1 LKFEFFIARKL
12 LKNEVEGKK
21 VSQPIVRISIISIA
35 LAMIVNIITLAVV
48 KGFQQE
54 VRDKVIGFGAHAVIS
69 KAGENTIYE
78 SEPISIHQSFYP
90 SLIQTKKIKHIQP
103 VAYKPALLQ
112 SNISEKNPEIQQ
124 EIEGVLVKGVDKS
137 YDWSFFA
144 ANLIKGRLPIYN
156 NTTTSDEILISA
168 KIANDLNYKLGDEVR
183 TFFVK
188 NKPIKKMFKIV
199 GIYET
204 GYEELDKQMIIVDLR
219 HIQQL
224 NDWGMQVSVTVSDT
238 LHNGNLVIQANPI
251 GGNGNYRLDWG
262 YGYDNIGAYGF
273 YPTKDTIIRVIA
285 SDYWMF
291 MDGKDGETSIPDTAY
306 LKVKIHHNSSN
317 YQAIKTNVDG
327 LVEKKYL
334 DQSGYHFSITAGDR
348 TIEFTQIDGKG
359 SYHNYVGA
367 FECAVNNWNSL
378 EEDVRV
384 IKNQVLLGGPKNHL
398 LKVTSI
404 VDSQSDIFVWLS
416 FLDINVWI
424 ILSLM
429 IIIGVINMGSAL
441 LVMIL
446 VKTNFIG
453 MMKALGASNWTIRKV
468 FLHQAGFLILRGM
481 AWGNVIGIGFCVLQ
495 KYFKIIPLNSEVY
508 YLNAVPIQLN
518 IGILIVLN
526 SATLIVCLVALII
539 PSYIVTRISPSKS
552 IKFN

>member
-1 LKFEFFIARKL
+1 M
-12 LKNEVEGKK
+12 EGKK

-54 VRDKVIGFGAHAVIS
+54 VRDKVIGFGSHAIITKS
-69 KAGENTIYE
+69 GENTIHE
-78 SEPISIHQSFYP
+78 SEPISIHQTFYP
-90 SLIQTKKIKHIQP
+90 SLLVDQKIKHIQP
-103 VAYKPALLQ
+103 VAFKAALLQ
-112 SNISEKNPEIQQ
+112 SNITKKNPEIQQ

-137 YDWSFFA
+137 YDWEFFKS
-144 ANLIKGRLPIYN
+144 NLISGRIPNFYTKSI
-156 NTTTSDEILISA
+156 SDEILIST
-168 KIANDLNYKLGDEVR
+168 KIANDLNYHLGDEVR

-204 GYEELDKQMIIVDLR
+204 GYEELDKQMIIADLR

-224 NDWGMQVSVTVSDT
+224 NDWGIQVSVTVSDT
-238 LHNGNLVIQANPI
+238 LYKGNLVIQANPI

-262 YGYDNIGAYGF
+262 AGFDKVGAYGF
-273 YPTKDTIIRVIA
+273 YPIKDTVIRVIA

-291 MDGKDGETSIPDTAY
+291 MDGKDGQTSIPDTAF
-306 LKVKIHHNSSN
+306 LKVKIHNNNTDYQSIHTN
-317 YQAIKTNVDG
+317 YEG
-327 LVEKKYL
+327 LVDKKFL
-334 DQSGYHFSITAGDR
+334 DQSGFHFSIQAGNR

-367 FECAVNNWNSL
+367 FECELYDWNTL
-378 EEDVRV
+378 EQDVRYL
-384 IKNQVLLGGPKNHL
+384 KNQVLLGGELNQK

-453 MMKALGASNWTIRKV
+453 LMKGLGASNWSIRKI
-468 FLHQAGFLILRGM
+468 FLYQAAFLMVRGM
-481 AWGNVIGIGFCVLQ
+481 FWGNVIGIGFCFLQ
-495 KYFKIIPLNSEVY
+495 KYFKLIPLNPEVY

-518 IGILIVLN
+518 IGIFILLN
-526 SATLIVCLVALII
+526 IATLVICLLALIL
-539 PSYIVTRISPSKS
+539 PSYIVTRISPAKS

>member
-1 LKFEFFIARKL
+1 M
-12 LKNEVEGKK
+12 EGKK

-54 VRDKVIGFGAHAVIS
+54 VRDKVIGFGAHAVITKS
-69 KAGENTIYE
+69 CENTIYE

-90 SLIQTKKIKHIQP
+90 SLLHSKKIKHIQP

-112 SNISEKNPEIQQ
+112 SNITKKNPEIQQ
-124 EIEGVLVKGVDKS
+124 EIEGVLVKGVDKT
-137 YDWSFFA
+137 YDWEFFSS
-144 ANLIKGRLPIYN
+144 NLVAGRIPN
-156 NTTTSDEILISA
+156 FNENTISDEILISK
-168 KIANDLNYKLGDEVR
+168 KIATDLNYKLEDEVR

-204 GYEELDKQMIIVDLR
+204 GYEELDKQIIIADLR

-224 NDWGMQVSVTVSDT
+224 NDWGMQVSISVSDT
-238 LHNGNLVIQANPI
+238 LHNGSLVIEANPI

-262 YGYDNIGAYGF
+262 NGYDRVGAYGF
-273 YPTKDTIIRVIA
+273 YPIKDTTIRVIA

-291 MDGKDGETSIPDTAY
+291 MDGSDGETSIPDTAF
-306 LKVKIHHNSSN
+306 LQVKIHNNNSDF
-317 YQAIKTNVDG
+317 QPIATNSDG
-327 LVEKKYL
+327 LVAKKYL
-334 DQSGYHFSITAGDR
+334 DNSGYHFSIQAGNR
-348 TIEFTQIDGKG
+348 TIEFKLIDGKG
-359 SYHNYVGA
+359 SFHNYIGA
-367 FECAVNNWNSL
+367 FECAVNNWNTL
-378 EEDVRV
+378 EEDVNYL
-384 IKNQVLLGGPKNHL
+384 KNHVLLGSKKNNL

-453 MMKALGASNWTIRKV
+453 MMKAIGASNWSIRKV
-468 FLHQAGFLILRGM
+468 FLHQAAFLILRGM
-481 AWGNVIGIGFCVLQ
+481 LWGNAIGIGFCILQ
-495 KYFKIIPLNSEVY
+495 KYFKIIPLNPEVY

-518 IGILIVLN
+518 FGIFILLN
-526 SATLIVCLVALII
+526 VATLVLCLLALLL
-539 PSYIVTRISPSKS
+539 PSYIITRISPAKS

>member
-1 LKFEFFIARKL
+1 M
-12 LKNEVEGKK
+12 EGKK

-78 SEPISIHQSFYP
+78 SEPIRKQQSFY
-90 SLIQTKKIKHIQP
+90 STLKDSKKVKHIQP

-124 EIEGVLVKGVDKS
+124 EIQGVLVKGVDKT
-137 YDWSFFA
+137 YDWTFFA
-144 ANLIKGRLPIYN
+144 ANLVSGRLPRYSSS
-156 NTTTSDEILISA
+156 TTSDEILIST
-168 KIANDLNYKLGDEVR
+168 KIANALNYVLGDEVR

-204 GYEELDKQMIIVDLR
+204 GYEELDKQMIIADLR

-224 NDWGMQVSVTVSDT
+224 NDWGMQVSITVSDT
-238 LHNGNLVIQANPI
+238 LYNGNLVIQANPI

-262 YGYDNIGAYGF
+262 NGYDNIGAYGF
-273 YPTKDTIIRVIA
+273 YPTKDTTIRVIA
-285 SDYWMF
+285 SDYWVF
-291 MDGKDGETSIPDTAY
+291 MDGKERETSIPDTAY
-306 LKVKIHHNSSN
+306 LQVKIRNNSAN
-317 YQAIKTNVDG
+317 FQPIKTNAEG

-334 DQSGYHFSITAGDR
+334 DQSGYHFSITAGAR

-367 FECAVNNWNSL
+367 FECSVHDWNSL
-378 EEDVRV
+378 EDDVRY
-384 IKNQVLLGGPKNHL
+384 IKNKVLLGGPKNQL

-424 ILSLM
+424 ILCLM

-481 AWGNVIGIGFCVLQ
+481 LWGNAIGIGFCILQ
-495 KYFKIIPLNSEVY
+495 KYFKIIPLNAEVY
-508 YLNAVPIQLN
+508 YLNAVPIQIN
-518 IGILIVLN
+518 FGILLLLN
-526 SATLIVCLVALII
+526 FATLLVCILALII

>member
-1 LKFEFFIARKL
+1 M
-12 LKNEVEGKK
+12 EGKK

-54 VRDKVIGFGAHAVIS
+54 VRDKVIGFGSHAVITKS
-69 KAGENTIYE
+69 GENTIYE
-78 SEPISIHQSFYP
+78 SDPISIHQSFYP
-90 SLIQTKKIKHIQP
+90 SLNISNKIKHIQP

-112 SNISEKNPEIQQ
+112 SNISEKNPKIQQ
-124 EIEGVLVKGVDKS
+124 EIQGVLVKGVDKS
-137 YDWSFFA
+137 YDWEFFKS
-144 ANLIKGRLPIYN
+144 NLIEGRVPNFSTKSI
-156 NTTTSDEILISA
+156 SDEVLIS
-168 KIANDLNYKLGDEVR
+168 KKMANDLSYKLGEEVR
-183 TFFVK
+183 AFFVK
-188 NKPIKKMFKIV
+188 NKPIKKLFKIV

-204 GYEELDKQMIIVDLR
+204 GYEELDKQIVIADLR

-224 NDWGMQVSVTVSDT
+224 NDWGIQVSLTVSDT
-238 LHNGNLVIQANPI
+238 LHDGNLVIQANPV

-262 YGYDNIGAYGF
+262 HGYDKVGAYGF

-291 MDGKDGETSIPDTAY
+291 MDGKDGETSIPDTAF
-306 LKVKIHHNSSN
+306 LKIKIHQNSTDFRPFTLT
-317 YQAIKTNVDG
+317 QEGLLEKT
-327 LVEKKYL
+327 YL
-334 DQSGYHFSITAGDR
+334 DQEGFHFSIKAGNR
-348 TIEFTQIDGKG
+348 TIEITQIDGKG
-359 SYHNYVGA
+359 SYSNYVGA
-367 FECAVNNWNSL
+367 FECSVNNWNSL
-378 EEDVRV
+378 EEDVQYL
-384 IKNQVLLGGPKNHL
+384 KNQVLLGGEKSQL

-404 VDSQSDIFVWLS
+404 VDSQNDIFVWLG

-453 MMKALGASNWTIRKV
+453 MMKALGASNWSIRKV
-468 FLHQAGFLILRGM
+468 FLHQAFFLIVRGM
-481 AWGNVIGIGFCVLQ
+481 LWGNLIGIGFCILQ
-495 KYFKIIPLNSEVY
+495 KVVKIIPLNPEVY

-518 IGILIVLN
+518 FGIFLVLN
-526 SATLIVCLVALII
+526 LATLLLCILALII
-539 PSYIVTRISPSKS
+539 PSYIVTRISPAKS

>member
-1 LKFEFFIARKL
+1 M
-12 LKNEVEGKK
+12 EGKK

-54 VRDKVIGFGAHAVIS
+54 VRDKVIGFGSHAIITKS
-69 KAGENTIYE
+69 GENTIYE

-90 SLIQTKKIKHIQP
+90 SLLQSKKIKHIQP

-112 SNISEKNPEIQQ
+112 SNITKKNPEIQQ

-137 YDWSFFA
+137 YDWEFFSS
-144 ANLIKGRLPIYN
+144 NLVEGRVPN
-156 NTTTSDEILISA
+156 FNTNTTSDEILISK
-168 KIANDLNYKLGDEVR
+168 KISSDLNYHLGDEVR

-204 GYEELDKQMIIVDLR
+204 GYEELDKQIIIADLR

-224 NDWGMQVSVTVSDT
+224 NDWGIQVSVTVSDT
-238 LHNGNLVIQANPI
+238 LYNGNLVIQANPI

-262 YGYDNIGAYGF
+262 YGYDKVGAYGF

-306 LKVKIHHNSSN
+306 LRVKIHNNNSD
-317 YQAIKTNVDG
+317 YQPIQINEDD
-327 LVEKKYL
+327 LVAKKYL
-334 DQSGYHFSITAGDR
+334 DQSGYRFSIQAGNR

-367 FECAVNNWNSL
+367 FECAVNDWNTL
-378 EEDVRV
+378 EEDVHFL
-384 IKNQVLLGGPKNHL
+384 KNQVLIGGERNQQ

-424 ILSLM
+424 ILCLM

-453 MMKALGASNWTIRKV
+453 MMKGLGASNWSIRKV
-468 FLHQAGFLILRGM
+468 FLYQAAFLMMRGM
-481 AWGNVIGIGFCVLQ
+481 LWGNIIGIGFCLLQ
-495 KYFKIIPLNSEVY
+495 KYFKLIPLNPEVY

-518 IGILIVLN
+518 FGLFLILNI
-526 SATLIVCLVALII
+526 ATLVICLLALII
-539 PSYIVTRISPSKS
+539 PSFIITRISPAKS

>member
-1 LKFEFFIARKL
+1 M
-12 LKNEVEGKK
+12 EGKK

-35 LAMIVNIITLAVV
+35 LAMIVNSITLAVV
-48 KGFQQE
+48 RGFQQE

-90 SLIQTKKIKHIQP
+90 SFNKSKKIKHIQP

-112 SNISEKNPEIQQ
+112 SNINEKNPEIQQ
-124 EIEGVLVKGVDKS
+124 EIQGVLVKGVDKS

-144 ANLIKGRLPIYN
+144 ANLITGRLPN
-156 NTTTSDEILISA
+156 VKTATTSDEILISS
-168 KIANDLNYKLGDEVR
+168 KIAQALNYKLGDQVR

-204 GYEELDKQMIIVDLR
+204 GYEELDKKMIIADLR

-224 NDWGMQVSVTVSDT
+224 NDWGMQVSINVSDT
-238 LHNGNLVIQANPI
+238 LHNGNLVIQANPV

-262 YGYDNIGAYGF
+262 FGYSNIGAYSF
-273 YPTKDTIIRVIA
+273 YPIKDTIIRVIA

-291 MDGKDGETSIPDTAY
+291 IDGKDGETSIPDTAY
-306 LKVKIHHNSSN
+306 LKVKIHQNS
-317 YQAIKTNVDG
+317 TNFQPISANSEGVIS
-327 LVEKKYL
+327 KKYL
-334 DQSGYHFSITAGDR
+334 DQSGYHYSVSAGDR

-359 SYHNYVGA
+359 SYHHYVGA
-367 FECAVNNWNSL
+367 FECSVNDWNSL
-378 EEDVRV
+378 EEDVQY
-384 IKNQVLLGGPKNHL
+384 IKSQVLLGGPKNHL

-404 VDSQSDIFVWLS
+404 VDNQSDIFVWLS

-429 IIIGVINMGSAL
+429 ILIGIINMGSAL

-446 VKTNFIG
+446 VKSNFIG
-453 MMKALGASNWTIRKV
+453 MMKALGASDWSIRKV
-468 FLHQAGFLILRGM
+468 FLHHAGFLILRGM
-481 AWGNVIGIGFCVLQ
+481 IWGNAIGIGFCVLQ
-495 KYFKIIPLNSEVY
+495 KYAKIIPLNAEVY
-508 YLNAVPIQLN
+508 YLNAVPIQINLGVLILLN
-518 IGILIVLN
+518 G
-526 SATLIVCLVALII
+526 ATLIVCLAALII
-539 PSYIVTRISPSKS
+539 PSYIVTKINPSKS

>member
-1 LKFEFFIARKL
+1 M
-12 LKNEVEGKK
+12 EGKK

-54 VRDKVIGFGAHAVIS
+54 VRDKVIGFGSHAVITKS
-69 KAGENTIYE
+69 SSTTSYE

-90 SLIQTKKIKHIQP
+90 SLNFSNKIKHIQP

-112 SNISEKNPEIQQ
+112 SNISEKNPKIQQ
-124 EIEGVLVKGVDKS
+124 EIEGVLVKGVDNS
-137 YDWSFFA
+137 YNWEFFKTH
-144 ANLIKGRLPIYN
+144 LITGRIPN
-156 NTTTSDEILISA
+156 FKTKTTSDEILISK
-168 KIANDLNYKLGDEVR
+168 KIAHDLNYKLGDEVR

-204 GYEELDKQMIIVDLR
+204 GYEELDKQMILADLR

-224 NDWGMQVSVTVSDT
+224 NDWGMQVSITVSDS
-238 LHNGNLVIQANPI
+238 LHNGNLIIQANPI

-262 YGYDNIGAYGF
+262 YGYDNVGAYGF
-273 YPTKDTIIRVIA
+273 YPTKDTVIRVIA

-306 LKVKIHHNSSN
+306 LEVKIHNNSSD
-317 YQAIKTNVDG
+317 YQAIKTNSEG
-327 LVEKKYL
+327 LVDKKYL
-334 DQSGYHFSITAGDR
+334 DLSGYHFSIQAGNR
-348 TIEFTQIDGKG
+348 TIEFTQIDGLG
-359 SYHNYVGA
+359 SFHNYVGA
-367 FECAVNNWNSL
+367 FECSLKDWNTL
-378 EEDVRV
+378 EEDVRYL
-384 IKNQVLLGGPKNHL
+384 KNQVLLGGAKNQQ

-404 VDSQSDIFVWLS
+404 VESQPDIFVWLS

-453 MMKALGASNWTIRKV
+453 MMKALGASDWSIRKV

-481 AWGNVIGIGFCVLQ
+481 LWGNVIGIGFCILQ
-495 KYFKIIPLNSEVY
+495 KYLKIIPLNPEVY

-518 IGILIVLN
+518 AWIFILLN
-526 SATLIVCLVALII
+526 IATLLVCLLALVI
-539 PSYIVTRISPSKS
+539 PSYIVTRISPAKS

>member
-1 LKFEFFIARKL
+1 M
-12 LKNEVEGKK
+12 EGKK

-54 VRDKVIGFGAHAVIS
+54 VRDKVIGFGSHAVIS

-78 SEPISIHQSFYP
+78 SEPISKQQSFYP
-90 SLIQTKKIKHIQP
+90 SFNTSKKIKHIQP

-124 EIEGVLVKGVDKS
+124 EIQGVLVKGVDTS
-137 YDWSFFA
+137 YDWTFFA
-144 ANLIKGRLPIYN
+144 ANLVNGRLPRYH
-156 NTTTSDEILISA
+156 TASTSDEILIST
-168 KIANDLNYKLGDEVR
+168 KIANALNYRLGDEAR

-204 GYEELDKQMIIVDLR
+204 GYDELDKQMIIADLR

-238 LHNGNLVIQANPI
+238 LYNGNLIIQANPI

-262 YGYDNIGAYGF
+262 TGYDNIGSYGF

-291 MDGKDGETSIPDTAY
+291 IDGKDGETSIPDTAY
-306 LKVKIHHNSSN
+306 LKVKIHHNSAN
-317 YQAIKTNVDG
+317 FQPIKTNSEGV
-327 LVEKKYL
+327 VEKKYL

-359 SYHNYVGA
+359 SYQNYVGA
-367 FECAVNNWNSL
+367 FECSVQDWNSL
-378 EEDVRV
+378 EEDVRF
-384 IKNQVLLGGPKNHL
+384 IKNHVLLGSPKNQL

-481 AWGNVIGIGFCVLQ
+481 LWGNAIGIGFCVLQ
-495 KYFKIIPLNSEVY
+495 KYFKIIPLNAEVY
-508 YLNAVPIQLN
+508 YLNAVPIQINL
-518 IGILIVLN
+518 GILVLLN
-526 SATLIVCLVALII
+526 CATLLVCLIALII
-539 PSYIVTRISPSKS
+539 PSYIITRISPSKS

>member
-1 LKFEFFIARKL
+1 M
-12 LKNEVEGKK
+12 EGKK

-54 VRDKVIGFGAHAVIS
+54 VRDKVIGFGSHAVITKS
-69 KAGENTIYE
+69 SSTTNYEN
-78 SEPISIHQSFYP
+78 EPISIHQSFYP
-90 SLIQTKKIKHIQP
+90 SLNLSNKIKHIQP

-124 EIEGVLVKGVDKS
+124 EIVGVLVKGVDKS
-137 YDWSFFA
+137 YDWEFFKS
-144 ANLIKGRLPIYN
+144 NLIAGRIPN
-156 NTTTSDEILISA
+156 FKTKTSSDEILISK
-168 KIANDLNYKLGDEVR
+168 KIANDLNYQLGDEVR

-188 NKPIKKMFKIV
+188 SKPIKKMFHIV

-204 GYEELDKQMIIVDLR
+204 GYEELDKQMILADLR

-224 NDWGMQVSVTVSDT
+224 NDWGIQVSVSISDS
-238 LHNGNLVIQANPI
+238 LHNGNLIIQANPI

-262 YGYDNIGAYGF
+262 YGYDKIGAYGF
-273 YPTKDTIIRVIA
+273 YPTKDTVIRVIA

-291 MDGKDGETSIPDTAY
+291 MDGKDGETSIPDTAF
-306 LKVKIHHNSSN
+306 LHVKIHNNSSD
-317 YQAIKTNVDG
+317 YQAIKTNSEG
-327 LVEKKYL
+327 LIAKKYL
-334 DQSGYHFSITAGDR
+334 DQSGYHFSIQAGNR
-348 TIEFTQIDGKG
+348 TVEFKQIDGLG
-359 SYHNYVGA
+359 SFHNYVGA
-367 FECAVNNWNSL
+367 FECSLKDWNTL
-378 EEDVRV
+378 EEDVRYL
-384 IKNQVLLGGPKNHL
+384 KNQVLLGGEKNQQ

-404 VDSQSDIFVWLS
+404 VDSQPDIFVWLS

-453 MMKALGASNWTIRKV
+453 MMKALGASDWSIRKV

-481 AWGNVIGIGFCVLQ
+481 LWGNVIGIGFCILQ
-495 KYFKIIPLNSEVY
+495 KYLKIIPLNPEVY

-518 IGILIVLN
+518 IWIFLLLNLI
-526 SATLIVCLVALII
+526 TLFVCLLALVI
-539 PSYIVTRISPSKS
+539 PSYIVTRISPAKS

>member
-1 LKFEFFIARKL
+1 
-12 LKNEVEGKK
+12 VEGKK

-35 LAMIVNIITLAVV
+35 LAMVVNIITLAVV

-54 VRDKVIGFGAHAVIS
+54 VRDKVIGFGSHAVITKS
-69 KAGENTIYE
+69 GENTIYE
-78 SEPISIHQSFYP
+78 SEPISIHQHFYP
-90 SLIQTKKIKHIQP
+90 SLNSNNKIKHIQP

-137 YDWSFFA
+137 YDWTFFSS
-144 ANLIKGRLPIYN
+144 NLLSGRIPNFRDKEI
-156 NTTTSDEILISA
+156 SDEILISK
-168 KIANDLNYKLGDEVR
+168 KIATDLNYKLGDEVR

-188 NKPIKKMFKIV
+188 NKPIKKLFKIV

-204 GYEELDKQMIIVDLR
+204 GYEELDKQMIIADLR
-219 HIQQL
+219 QIQKL
-224 NDWGMQVSVTVSDT
+224 NDWGMQVSITVSDT
-238 LHNGNLVIQANPI
+238 LHNGNLIIQANPI

-262 YGYDNIGAYGF
+262 SGYDKVGAYGF

-291 MDGKDGETSIPDTAY
+291 IDGKDGVTSIPDTAY
-306 LKVKIHHNSSN
+306 LKVKIKNNS
-317 YQAIKTNVDG
+317 NVYAPIAVNKEG
-327 LVEKKYL
+327 LVDKKYL
-334 DQSGYHFSITAGDR
+334 DQEGYHFSVQCGSR
-348 TIEFTQIDGKG
+348 TIEFTQLDGKG
-359 SYHNYVGA
+359 SYQNYVGA
-367 FECAVNNWNSL
+367 FECSVSDWKTL
-378 EEDVRV
+378 EEDVRYL
-384 IKNQVLLGGPKNHL
+384 KQQVLLSGENTDQ

-404 VDSQSDIFVWLS
+404 VDSQSDIFVWLG

-424 ILSLM
+424 ILTLM

-453 MMKALGASNWTIRKV
+453 MMKALGASNWSIRTI
-468 FLHQAGFLILRGM
+468 FLHQASFLILRGM
-481 AWGNVIGIGFCVLQ
+481 FWGNVIGIGFCVLQ
-495 KYFKIIPLNSEVY
+495 KYAKIIPLNPEVY

-518 IGILIVLN
+518 FGIIVLLN
-526 SATLIVCLVALII
+526 FVTLVLCVCALVI
-539 PSYIVTRISPSKS
+539 PSFVITKISPAKS

>member
-54 VRDKVIGFGAHAVIS
+54 VRDKVIGFGSHAVITKS
-69 KAGENTIYE
+69 GENTIYE
-78 SEPISIHQSFYP
+78 SDPISIHQSFYP
-90 SLIQTKKIKHIQP
+90 SLNISNKIKHIQP

-112 SNISEKNPEIQQ
+112 SNISEKNPKIQQ
-124 EIEGVLVKGVDKS
+124 EIQGVLVKGVDKS
-137 YDWSFFA
+137 YDWEFFKS
-144 ANLIKGRLPIYN
+144 NLIEGRVPNFSTKSI
-156 NTTTSDEILISA
+156 SDEVLIS
-168 KIANDLNYKLGDEVR
+168 KKMANDLSYKLGEEVR

-188 NKPIKKMFKIV
+188 NKPIKKLFKIV

-204 GYEELDKQMIIVDLR
+204 GYEELDKQIVIADLR

-224 NDWGMQVSVTVSDT
+224 NDWGIQVSLTVSDT
-238 LHNGNLVIQANPI
+238 LHDGNLVIQANPV

-262 YGYDNIGAYGF
+262 HGYDKVGAYGF

-291 MDGKDGETSIPDTAY
+291 MDGKDGETSIPDTAF
-306 LKVKIHHNSSN
+306 LKVKIHHNSTDFRPFTLT
-317 YQAIKTNVDG
+317 QEGLLEKT
-327 LVEKKYL
+327 YL
-334 DQSGYHFSITAGDR
+334 DQEGFHFSIKAGNR

-359 SYHNYVGA
+359 SYSNYVGA
-367 FECAVNNWNSL
+367 FECAVNHWNTL
-378 EEDVRV
+378 EEDVRYL
-384 IKNQVLLGGPKNHL
+384 KNQVLLGGEKNQQ

-404 VDSQSDIFVWLS
+404 VDSQSDIFVWLG

-429 IIIGVINMGSAL
+429 ILIGVINMGSAL

-453 MMKALGASNWTIRKV
+453 MMKALGASNWSIRKV
-468 FLHQAGFLILRGM
+468 FLHQAFFLIVRGM
-481 AWGNVIGIGFCVLQ
+481 LWGNLIGIGFCILQ
-495 KYFKIIPLNSEVY
+495 KVVKIIPLNPEVY
-508 YLNAVPIQLN
+508 YLNAVPVQLN
-518 IGILIVLN
+518 FGIFLFLN
-526 SATLIVCLVALII
+526 LATLLLCILALII
-539 PSYIVTRISPSKS
+539 PSYIVTRISPAKS

>member
-1 LKFEFFIARKL
+1 M
-12 LKNEVEGKK
+12 EGKK

-54 VRDKVIGFGAHAVIS
+54 VRDKVIGFGSHAIITKS
-69 KAGENTIYE
+69 GENTIHE
-78 SEPISIHQSFYP
+78 SEPIFIHQSFYP
-90 SLIQTKKIKHIQP
+90 SLLHDQKIKHIQP
-103 VAYKPALLQ
+103 VAFKAALLQ
-112 SNISEKNPEIQQ
+112 SNITKKNPEIQQ

-137 YDWSFFA
+137 YDWEFFKS
-144 ANLIKGRLPIYN
+144 NLISGRIPNFDTKY
-156 NTTTSDEILISA
+156 TSDEILIST
-168 KIANDLNYKLGDEVR
+168 KIAHDLNYHLGDEVR

-204 GYEELDKQMIIVDLR
+204 GYEELDKQMIIADLR
-219 HIQQL
+219 HIQLL
-224 NDWGMQVSVTVSDT
+224 NDWGIQVSVTVSDT
-238 LHNGNLVIQANPI
+238 LYKGNLVIQANPI

-262 YGYDNIGAYGF
+262 TGYDKVGAYGF
-273 YPTKDTIIRVIA
+273 YPTKDTVIRVIA

-291 MDGKDGETSIPDTAY
+291 MDGKDGETSIPDTAF
-306 LKVKIHHNSSN
+306 LKVKVHNNNSDFQPIQASSE
-317 YQAIKTNVDG
+317 G
-327 LVEKKYL
+327 LVDKKYL
-334 DQSGYHFSITAGDR
+334 DESGYHFSIQAGNR

-367 FECAVNNWNSL
+367 FECTVNDWNTL
-378 EEDVRV
+378 EEDVRHL
-384 IKNQVLLGGPKNHL
+384 KNQVLLGSEQNQQ

-453 MMKALGASNWTIRKV
+453 LMKGLGASNWNIRKI
-468 FLHQAGFLILRGM
+468 FLYQAAFLMFRGM
-481 AWGNVIGIGFCVLQ
+481 FWGNVIGIGFCTLQ
-495 KYFKIIPLNSEVY
+495 KYFKLIPLNPEVY

-518 IGILIVLN
+518 IGIFILLNIATLVICLLALIV
-526 SATLIVCLVALII
+526 
-539 PSYIVTRISPSKS
+539 PSYIITRISPAKS

>member
-1 LKFEFFIARKL
+1 M
-12 LKNEVEGKK
+12 EGKK

-54 VRDKVIGFGAHAVIS
+54 VRNKVIGFGSHAIITKS
-69 KAGENTIYE
+69 GDNTSFE
-78 SEPISIHQSFYP
+78 SEPIFINQSFYP
-90 SLIQTKKIKHIQP
+90 SLLHSKKIKHIQP

-112 SNISEKNPEIQQ
+112 SNITKKNPEIQQ

-137 YDWSFFA
+137 YDWEFFSS
-144 ANLIKGRLPIYN
+144 NLIAGRIPNFNGQSI
-156 NTTTSDEILISA
+156 SDEILISK
-168 KIANDLNYKLGDEVR
+168 KIAKDLNYKLGDEVR

-204 GYEELDKQMIIVDLR
+204 GYEELDKQIIIADMR

-224 NDWGMQVSVTVSDT
+224 NDWGIQVNLTVSDT
-238 LHNGNLVIQANPI
+238 LHNGNLVIHANPI

-262 YGYDNIGAYGF
+262 FGYDKVGAYGF

-291 MDGKDGETSIPDTAY
+291 IDGKDGETSIPDTAF
-306 LKVKIHHNSSN
+306 LKIKIHSNNSN
-317 YQAIKTNVDG
+317 YLPIRTNAEG
-327 LVEKKYL
+327 LVDKKYL
-334 DQSGYHFSITAGDR
+334 DQSGYHFSIQAGKR
-348 TIEFTQIDGKG
+348 TIEFTQMDGKG
-359 SYHNYVGA
+359 SFHNYVGS
-367 FECAVNNWNSL
+367 FECAVNDWNSL
-378 EEDVRV
+378 EEDVRYL
-384 IKNQVLLGGPKNHL
+384 KKQVLLGGEKNQQ

-404 VDSQSDIFVWLS
+404 VDSQGDIFVWLS

-424 ILSLM
+424 ILCLM
-429 IIIGVINMGSAL
+429 IIIGIINMGSAL

-453 MMKALGASNWTIRKV
+453 MMKALGASNWSIRKV
-468 FLHQAGFLILRGM
+468 FLHQAAFLMLRGM
-481 AWGNVIGIGFCVLQ
+481 LWGNAIGIGFCIFQ
-495 KYFKIIPLNSEVY
+495 KYFKIIPLNPEVY

-518 IGILIVLN
+518 IGIFLALN
-526 SATLIVCLVALII
+526 LATLVICLLSLII
-539 PSYIVTRISPSKS
+539 PSYIVTRISPAKS